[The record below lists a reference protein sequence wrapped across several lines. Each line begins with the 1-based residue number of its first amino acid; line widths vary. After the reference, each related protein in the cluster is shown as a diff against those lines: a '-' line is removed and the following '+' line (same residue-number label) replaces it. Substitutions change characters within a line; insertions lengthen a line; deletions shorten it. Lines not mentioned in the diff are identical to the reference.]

1 MTDQSSC
8 GIAPKSRRTTDRTH
22 ISSRA
27 LQICHGAVRGAP
39 AKRKSP
45 LRAAQDLRDANCI
58 QRSRIV
64 ANNNGRVGSG
74 CPATP
79 WKKNPGGDARASDDA
94 LVLGDGDWVSL
105 DDPSLYKPTA
115 QIWGPEHPALGSP
128 KSWRSALLHPTNVAT
143 KSYAKRLTSHIDMW
157 LLWFGLDLAELLR

>member
-1 MTDQSSC
+1 MQTAYSVVESSQT
-8 GIAPKSRRTTDRTH
+8 ITVELD
-22 ISSRA
+22 
-27 LQICHGAVRGAP
+27 
-39 AKRKSP
+39 
-45 LRAAQDLRDANCI
+45 RAALPPL
-58 QRSRIV
+58 
-64 ANNNGRVGSG
+64 GRRPPVETLG
-74 CPATP
+74 PV
-79 WKKNPGGDARASDDA
+79 DDA

-143 KSYAKRLTSHIDMW
+143 KFYAKRLTPHIDMW

>member
-1 MTDQSSC
+1 MT
-8 GIAPKSRRTTDRTH
+8 
-22 ISSRA
+22 
-27 LQICHGAVRGAP
+27 VRP
-39 AKRKSP
+39 E
-45 LRAAQDLRDANCI
+45 
-58 QRSRIV
+58 
-64 ANNNGRVGSG
+64 
-74 CPATP
+74 
-79 WKKNPGGDARASDDA
+79 ARPNLLYVQA
-94 LVLGDGDWVSL
+94 GSL

>member
-1 MTDQSSC
+1 MQTAYSAVESSQTITVELDRAALPPL
-8 GIAPKSRRTTDRTH
+8 GRRTPVET
-22 ISSRA
+22 
-27 LQICHGAVRGAP
+27 LGPV
-39 AKRKSP
+39 
-45 LRAAQDLRDANCI
+45 
-58 QRSRIV
+58 
-64 ANNNGRVGSG
+64 
-74 CPATP
+74 
-79 WKKNPGGDARASDDA
+79 DDA

-143 KSYAKRLTSHIDMW
+143 KFYAKRLTPHIDMW